1 MTVKSSM
8 ENEPSP
14 EDLQRKLYFLHEQLQ
29 IMVRDL
35 PPKYQQRMPNE
46 LLCGLAES
54 LVDNTVFGIVN
65 HLMDIQH
72 VTEKQLFQQRLQFI
86 NKQNLA
92 VQEIIMGPGDDEYKK
107 TQTVVMKAKHRQE
120 LKQYDMR
127 LVLELDQKVSDQQ
140 RILEMAGV
148 PGFEVTNNP
157 LKIKVQIRLL
167 DFILRL
173 SQMEV
178 PS

>member
-1 MTVKSSM
+1 MFIIITYIHT
-8 ENEPSP
+8 
-14 EDLQRKLYFLHEQLQ
+14 LQ
-29 IMVRDL
+29 
-35 PPKYQQRMPNE
+35 
-46 LLCGLAES
+46 
-54 LVDNTVFGIVN
+54 
-65 HLMDIQH
+65 
-72 VTEKQLFQQRLQFI
+72 
-86 NKQNLA
+86 
-92 VQEIIMGPGDDEYKK
+92 
-107 TQTVVMKAKHRQE
+107 
-120 LKQYDMR
+120 
-127 LVLELDQKVSDQQ
+127 VSDQQ

>member
-1 MTVKSSM
+1 MFV
-8 ENEPSP
+8 
-14 EDLQRKLYFLHEQLQ
+14 LQ
-29 IMVRDL
+29 
-35 PPKYQQRMPNE
+35 
-46 LLCGLAES
+46 
-54 LVDNTVFGIVN
+54 
-65 HLMDIQH
+65 
-72 VTEKQLFQQRLQFI
+72 
-86 NKQNLA
+86 
-92 VQEIIMGPGDDEYKK
+92 
-107 TQTVVMKAKHRQE
+107 
-120 LKQYDMR
+120 
-127 LVLELDQKVSDQQ
+127 VSDQQ